1 MIFYRKF
8 ALKVILISLLPLGLC
23 VFAGPSDSTR
33 INGNDGKTIKHIYI
47 NSIDVSGPPLEGGK
61 DWQPD
66 IFGDIGNA
74 LHIKTKT
81 WVIKN
86 ILLFKSGQAL
96 DQQSIDDSERLLRQS
111 GYFYDARIY
120 VEQTTEPGSV
130 NVHVNTKDK
139 WTLNP
144 QISYSPKNKNGYLGL
159 RDKNFLGIG
168 NVVGAT
174 ITHDEDTYIGWG
186 GQFDYTINNIKGSFV
201 NASLNLASN
210 NKSNMFGISF
220 DRSFFTTRTRWA
232 GGLDFS
238 WQHDDLRF
246 IDADKSIQL
255 IPHSFDSQDF
265 WAGRSFPVWFG
276 PENFRRNSS
285 IILSGRYFRKHYSI
299 RPVVLPDSN
308 KIFENN
314 RLYLVSFGMIRKE
327 FYKTYFVNGFGV
339 TEDIPVGGMIAL
351 TTGSDEREFYHRW
364 YYGLQLV
371 YSTRIHQAGYFSGNF
386 EAGSFRFSNQ
396 WEQSST
402 KLDLIYHSPLIIR
415 DGWKARFF
423 LQNNF
428 IFGFHRFEGEMLF
441 LSRKAGMPGFGE
453 FAVSGVKR
461 NVLDLELRLFT
472 PYDVLGFV
480 IGGIVFADYGLIS
493 GANQNLLTSRVY
505 QGYGIGFRTKN
516 ESISNTNFELALVYN
531 PYYPV
536 SGKANTAI
544 IFSATFALS
553 TRDFNFDEPEII
565 NFSDE

>member
-1 MIFYRKF
+1 MMFTRKF
-8 ALKVILISLLPLGLC
+8 VIYVINTALLPFCLSA
-23 VFAGPSDSTR
+23 FAGPSDSSRT
-33 INGNDGKTIKHIYI
+33 NSNDGKIINHIYI
-47 NSIDVSGPPLEGGK
+47 NSIDVSGPSLDDGK

-66 IFGDIGNA
+66 IFGEIGNA

-86 ILLFKSGQAL
+86 ILLFKAGQAI
-96 DQQSIDDSERLLRQS
+96 DPQSIADSERLLRQS

-120 VEQTTEPGSV
+120 IEGSTEPGKV

-144 QISYSPKNKNGYLGL
+144 QISYSPANKNGYLGL

-168 NVVGAT
+168 NVVGVT

-186 GQFDYTINNIKGSFV
+186 GQFEYTINNIKGSFV
-201 NASLNLASN
+201 NASVNLASN

-246 IDADKSIQL
+246 VDADKSVRL
-255 IPHSFDSQDF
+255 IPHSFDSQDL
-265 WAGRSFPVWFG
+265 WVGRSFPVWFG
-276 PENFRRNSS
+276 TGNFRMNSS
-285 IILSGRYFRKHYSI
+285 IIFSGRYYRKHYSI

-314 RLYLVSFGMIRKE
+314 RLYLVSFGMIQKE
-327 FYKTYFVNGFGV
+327 FYKSYFVNGFGV

-351 TTGSDEREFYHRW
+351 TTGSDEREFYNRW
-364 YYGLQLV
+364 YFGLQLV
-371 YSTRIHQAGYFSGNF
+371 YSTRIHQAGYLSGNF
-386 EAGSFRFSNQ
+386 EIGGYRFSNQ
-396 WEQSST
+396 WEQNT
-402 KLDLIYHSPLIIR
+402 VKLDLIYHSPLITKNS
-415 DGWKARFF
+415 WKARFF

-428 IFGFHRFEGEMLF
+428 ILGYNMFQGEQIYLD
-441 LSRKAGMPGFGE
+441 RKAGMPGFNDFTAPGL
-453 FAVSGVKR
+453 KR
-461 NVLDLELRLFT
+461 NILDLEMRLFS
-472 PYDVLGFV
+472 PYDLLGFV

-493 GANQNLLTSRVY
+493 GENQSLLSSRIY

-531 PYYPV
+531 PYNPI
-536 SGKANTAI
+536 SGKENTGI

-553 TRDFNFDEPEII
+553 TRDFNFDEPETIK
-565 NFSDE
+565 FSDE